1 MNIYLYRRD
10 QYIGPYPVENIRDM
24 VAAGQVLVSEPA
36 IQEGSQEWRTVGD
49 FIGAAEPMIHVSQN
63 GEQQGPYTLDQLN
76 AELSKG
82 NVQPTAH
89 GFCDGMTD
97 WVLLT
102 EIPGVVLTRATPF
115 APAAASAKSFK
126 AKKEDVKQSKSAPKS
141 GNAPSR
147 ILVVAGGVA
156 GFAALVSMVWFFF
169 FRGPASPFDP
179 SNPDHAAI
187 EAAVREAASKPEGV
201 ITEEDFQKIRK
212 LAITDKKLKDISLLS
227 KLTAL
232 EELDLTDNEVENIE
246 ALSGLNSLKMLNL
259 SRNKLSDIKTV
270 AALGKL
276 ETLDISGNKISDVSP
291 LDGMTGL
298 KDLNAGSNGILDLKP
313 LAGLKSIEFLNL
325 ESNTIVDASPLGSLA
340 SLQTLNLQ
348 ANTIQDISG
357 LEGLMALK
365 ILMLTGNPVNKTALD
380 SLRVKIK
387 DCKIVFI
394 ELPEIPSPSP

>member
-102 EIPGVVLTRATPF
+102 EIPGVVVTRATPS
-115 APAAASAKSFK
+115 APAAASAKSFI

-147 ILVVAGGVA
+147 ILVLAGGVA
-156 GFAALVSMVWFFF
+156 GFAALVSIVWFYF

-179 SNPDHAAI
+179 NNPDHRVI
-187 EAAVREAASKPEGV
+187 EAAIRKAISKPEGI
-201 ITEEDFQKIRK
+201 ITDEDFLKVKR
-212 LAITDKKLKDISLLS
+212 LHLSDGKLKDISLLS
-227 KLTAL
+227 KLVAVEDLNLGRNKLGDLGPLSGLKSINTLNLSGNQITDLRPIEAL
-232 EELDLTDNEVENIE
+232 ENIE
-246 ALSGLNSLKMLNL
+246 SLDISGNQISDISGLEKMQNLKGLKMGGNRIIDLSALSNMLQMESLDVGGNQVEEVAALLNHKNLKMLNL
-259 SRNKLSDIKTV
+259 GN
-270 AALGKL
+270 
-276 ETLDISGNKISDVSP
+276 NKI
-291 LDGMTGL
+291 TNTQAL
-298 KDLNAGSNGILDLKP
+298 KG
-313 LAGLKSIEFLNL
+313 
-325 ESNTIVDASPLGSLA
+325 LGSLEI
-340 SLQTLNLQ
+340 L
-348 ANTIQDISG
+348 I
-357 LEGLMALK
+357 LEG
-365 ILMLTGNPVNKTALD
+365 NPLEEGATE
-380 SLRVKIK
+380 SLR
-387 DCKIVFI
+387 
-394 ELPEIPSPSP
+394 ESLPKCQIIF